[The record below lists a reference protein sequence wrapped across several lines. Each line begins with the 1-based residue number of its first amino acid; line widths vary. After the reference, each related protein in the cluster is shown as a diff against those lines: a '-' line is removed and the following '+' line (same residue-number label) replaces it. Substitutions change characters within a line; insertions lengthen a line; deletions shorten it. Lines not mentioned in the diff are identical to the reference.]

1 MTVFALDFIA
11 RQPLTCY
18 IQMTWGSLRLYLADN
33 RERFQKEAGNKSGA
47 SVSRLAGK
55 KWKAATEAVKQPYKD
70 KAAKLKEEYDAAMY
84 KFKADGGVPGKR
96 RADKA
101 AANQDTEGGKRAKKE
116 KDQNKPKKP
125 QNSYWFWLRE
135 NRADLT
141 KEAGGGGVAKVA
153 KLAGEKWSALLE
165 SEKALFQKKALA
177 ARTDYEKAMAEY
189 KKTCM

>member
-1 MTVFALDFIA
+1 MWVFALDFNA
-11 RQPLTCY
+11 RQPLTCC
-18 IQMTWGSLRLYLADN
+18 IQTTYGSQRLYLADN

-55 KWKAATEAVKQPYKD
+55 NWKAATEAVKQPYKD
-70 KAAKLKEEYDAAMY
+70 KAAKLKEEYDAAME
-84 KFKADGGVPGKR
+84 KIKADGGVPGKR

-101 AANQDTEGGKRAKKE
+101 AANQDTEGGKCAKKE
-116 KDQNKPKKP
+116 PNKPKKP

-141 KEAGGGGVAKVA
+141 KEAGGGSVAKVA
-153 KLAGEKWSALLE
+153 KLAGEKWSVLLE

-189 KKTCM
+189 KKTGM